1 MHKKHDVVT
10 TLLNLCEG
18 RVDGCDSGTTD
29 HFPINRKHLLLLIP
43 NPNKAVL
50 FFNPNHILSV
60 TLTQVVTH
68 HLNYYVTDVC
78 KAVRNNVGCSHRF

>member
-10 TLLNLCEG
+10 TLLNLCER
-18 RVDGCDSGTTD
+18 RVDGD

-78 KAVRNNVGCSHRF
+78 KAVRNNVGCSYR